1 MSKKT
6 TIQTRKTRKLKKNR
20 NLIDVIV
27 VVQTR
32 VIREKEIKHFF
43 ILVTFKSHDN
53 ELIIFR
59 IMIDS
64 RAIFNF
70 ISQIKIKKMKLD
82 KFDNISSDLK
92 TLDETSLRVYQE
104 HTLQVNVSNNSDRE
118 RFDNHKILNVVM
130 IEIDMILNFF

>member
-1 MSKKT
+1 M
-6 TIQTRKTRKLKKNR
+6 
-20 NLIDVIV
+20 IV

-32 VIREKEIKHFF
+32 VIREKTIKHFF
-43 ILVTFKSHDN
+43 IFVIFKSHDD
-53 ELIIFR
+53 ELITFK
-59 IMIDS
+59 IMIDL
-64 RAIFNF
+64 RTIFNF
-70 ISQIKIKKMKLD
+70 ISQIKIKKMKFD
-82 KFDNISSDLK
+82 EFDNISSDLK